1 MSKKKKDGSQ
11 SLADITRG
19 MHHAASS
26 TTALVAQQYLHM
38 VDQFFDVDDK
48 GILQAKMA
56 RIMLDDR
63 HEMNVPLVSLVA
75 PKGIILDRMKV
86 SMAVRLDSAD
96 VKEATHASDN
106 SNATRS
112 SFDVSFSPKSEK
124 SRKSSTID
132 IDMEFKSVDAP
143 EGVMRLIDEY
153 TNKIIP
159 KPIGKS
165 DGQTRSVEDT
175 PEHSN

>member
-1 MSKKKKDGSQ
+1 MKSKNSSGQ

-48 GILQAKMA
+48 GTLWSKMA
-56 RIMLDDR
+56 KIMVDDK

-75 PKGIILDRMKV
+75 PKGIVLDRMKV
-86 SMAVRLDSAD
+86 SMAVRLDSTG
-96 VKEATHASDN
+96 VKDATHSSDN

-112 SFDVSFSPKSEK
+112 SFDVSFSPKGEK
-124 SRKSSTID
+124 NRKSSTID
-132 IDMEFKSVDAP
+132 IDMEFKSVEPP

-159 KPIGKS
+159 KPVNKS
-165 DGQTRSVEDT
+165 SEKTKNVEEKGGD
-175 PEHSN
+175 NK